1 MTRSTDAE
9 YGAQPSSAT
18 HQNFSQIR
26 QLHLRLQPLAAT
38 GRWSQRPSSNDWV
51 SVRQRCVPS
60 LLIPI
65 HGVTGQVVNYQIRPD
80 QPRISKDGK
89 SLKYETVARSQM
101 ALDVPPFVRGQ
112 LGDPSIP
119 LWITEGSRK
128 ADSAVS
134 KDLCCIALLGVWN
147 FRGTNQYGGK
157 TILPDF
163 DSIALNDRQVFVV
176 FDSDVMI
183 KPAVHGALARLKAVL
198 ELRGAPVLLVYLPAG
213 ERRAQKQGLDDYLAA
228 GHDVG
233 DLFTLASPALR
244 SSVTEEQ
251 FVSTYLETE
260 QGLFWQKPNSLP
272 VPLTNFTARI
282 VSDIREDD
290 GAQRLR
296 RLYEIEAMLRDRTT
310 RFTVPAAQIPGMNWA
325 AEHSGAVCP
334 SRAWHRLW
342 RSCTCRDPNS
352 CRGRSGSATSSP
364 I

>member
-9 YGAQPSSAT
+9 YGANLHPQHTKLLADSAIAPAVAAARGYRT
-18 HQNFSQIR
+18 VVSKA
-26 QLHLRLQPLAAT
+26 AAT
-38 GRWSQRPSSNDWV
+38 TGFQSH
-51 SVRQRCVPS
+51 QRCVPS

-147 FRGTNQYGGK
+147 FRGTNEYGGK

-198 ELRGAPVLLVYLPAG
+198 ELRGAQVLLVYLPAG
-213 ERRAQKQGLDDYLAA
+213 ERGTKQGLDDYLAA

-272 VPLTNFTARI
+272 VPLTNFIARI

-290 GAQRLR
+290 GERLAGCMRSKRCFGTAR
-296 RLYEIEAMLRDRTT
+296 RGLRCRPPK
-310 RFTVPAAQIPGMNWA
+310 F
-325 AEHSGAVCP
+325 
-334 SRAWHRLW
+334 RA
-342 RSCTCRDPNS
+342 
-352 CRGRSGSATSSP
+352 
-364 I
+364 